1 MRRACMEVRLT
12 ITYKRVQSSVLISYP
27 PVPTHCS
34 LSHTS
39 IPTHHTHT
47 HTAYTLHTHHTYT
60 LHTQV
65 DKQQRLNWNERFQQI
80 VERPTTT
87 PEEVDKRDEAVR
99 RLYREFVACACPYI
113 KSMYVLEYSV
123 CTMVDSAC
131 VCCYRVH
138 ANEINDC

>member
-1 MRRACMEVRLT
+1 MYGSTIDDVIQARAELC
-12 ITYKRVQSSVLISYP
+12 TYSVAP
-27 PVPTHCS
+27 MPTHCS
-34 LSHTS
+34 LSHTYTS

-47 HTAYTLHTHHTYT
+47 HTHTHTAYT